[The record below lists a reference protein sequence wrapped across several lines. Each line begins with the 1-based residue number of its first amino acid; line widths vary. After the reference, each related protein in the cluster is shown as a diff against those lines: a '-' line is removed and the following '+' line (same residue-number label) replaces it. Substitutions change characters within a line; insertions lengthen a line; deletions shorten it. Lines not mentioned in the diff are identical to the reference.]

1 MNKEKRNWDSNLLY
15 ASFGPI
21 LPILTNCTG
30 SKKMPNLI
38 RRKFNY
44 SIQ

>member
-30 SKKMPNLI
+30 HAFLKRLDDG
-38 RRKFNY
+38 
-44 SIQ
+44 Q